1 MPAAAPPAPDSTDPA
16 RTSLWWGMFFGS
28 WTVLALFFALQAR
41 MAASLRGGTRAWS
54 EALAFGA
61 LDAYSWGVL
70 ALAAFWMARRF
81 PLDGGGWRRAA
92 AAHIGALLVLIP
104 ARLHLLTLIGP
115 LLLSTPRPSQ
125 LTSLDRVVIAFPTNL
140 QVYLLLIGVGY
151 TLEYF
156 RRYRD
161 RELAAAQL
169 EAQVANA
176 HLQVLTTQLQPRF
189 LFAALR
195 TISALM
201 HRDVGAADRTLAL
214 LGDLLR
220 GTLQKAACQSVSLR
234 EEIEFLE
241 LYLEIERMRFGDRLH
256 LFWDVEPEVMDA
268 SVPHLVVQPLVDSL
282 IRHGIT
288 VRSGPGAIEVR
299 VYREGDQLTLEV
311 CERRVALIPDRKA
324 ECTSTAWAS
333 QHPAGPE
340 ALELPKDFE
349 PDGLANLDFAI
360 TRARLSQLYGERH
373 RFGIEMLPRGGML
386 VRLSIPLTFEAVE
399 AAIPAGPA
407 LAATAS

>member
-1 MPAAAPPAPDSTDPA
+1 
-16 RTSLWWGMFFGS
+16 MFFGS

-41 MAASLRGGTRAWS
+41 MAASLRGGTRPWS

-61 LDAYSWGVL
+61 LDAYSWGAL
-70 ALAAFWMARRF
+70 AIAAFWMARRL

-104 ARLHLLTLIGP
+104 ARLHLLTMIGP
-115 LLLSTPRPSQ
+115 LLLPAPRPSQ
-125 LTSLDRVVIAFPTNL
+125 LTALDRIVIAFPTNL

-201 HRDVGAADRTLAL
+201 HRDVRAADRTLAL

-220 GTLQKAACQSVSLR
+220 GTLQKAACQSVGLR

-241 LYLEIERMRFGDRLH
+241 LYLEIERVRFGGRLH

-268 SVPHLVVQPLVDSL
+268 SVPHLVLQPLVDNA
-282 IRHGIT
+282 IRHGIA
-288 VRSGPGAIEVR
+288 VHSGPGAIEVR
-299 VYREGDQLTLEV
+299 VYREGDLLTLEV
-311 CERRVALIPDRKA
+311 GQRRVAPTHDRGA
-324 ECTSTAWAS
+324 PRTSATSAS
-333 QHPAGPE
+333 QYQTAPE
-340 ALELPKDFE
+340 ALQLPNDSE
-349 PDGLANLDFAI
+349 PDGLVELDFAM

-373 RFGIEMLPRGGML
+373 RFGIEMLPHGGML
-386 VRLSIPLTFEAVE
+386 VRLSIPLALEVVE
-399 AAIPAGPA
+399 PAITARPA
-407 LAATAS
+407 LAATAP